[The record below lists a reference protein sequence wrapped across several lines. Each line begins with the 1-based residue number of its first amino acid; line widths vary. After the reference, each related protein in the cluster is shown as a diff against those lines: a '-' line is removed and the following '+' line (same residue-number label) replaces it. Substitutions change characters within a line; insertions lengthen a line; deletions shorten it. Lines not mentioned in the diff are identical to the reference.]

1 MKFRPPFIPGAQM
14 VARVPFRYLGVEFLP
29 GDDFPGDKLSEPVSE
44 RRFQQLYASRHIEQ
58 KAARQ
63 VEPQAPAPTPPIQQ
77 PTPTPAP
84 VTNESAESTGEFSVV
99 HKGFGKF
106 TVLDPSGAMIE
117 EGLPKE
123 LALKKAAALNLTRRG
138 AGGAGGEAGG
148 ISAPSEEAARAA
160 DPEKAA

>member
-63 VEPQAPAPTPPIQQ
+63 VEPQA
-77 PTPTPAP
+77 PAP